1 MDFGFKKNQNK
12 TIHWSGPNSVF
23 LCGRGRG
30 VRFRR
35 GLDSDGGAS
44 FHKKLSFGFKEY
56 PFTPWLAGRGA
67 DYSIV
72 LC

>member
-1 MDFGFKKNQNK
+1 MEKNKYLIRDKSVAK
-12 TIHWSGPNSVF
+12 TV
-23 LCGRGRG
+23 LG

-56 PFTPWLAGRGA
+56 PFTPWLAGRRA